1 MTVTLWTMSNYEFIL
16 LVVDDDPL
24 IHQAL
29 KACIQKP
36 WKIVGFQSPKD
47 IPEDYFFHAAFIDMH
62 LIKNSNEPVGIKVI
76 EQLHKK
82 DPNIEIVAMSG
93 DLNRETMEACLLAGA
108 QKFMAKP
115 LSLEEVNSILEKIQ
129 AHWLI
134 RNFDHESHGRH
145 LINWIGS
152 SQKSLQIKKQIAEL
166 KGEKK
171 PILIEGETGTGK
183 EVVAKLLHLQES
195 DRPFIAVNI
204 SSIPENLFESEMFGH
219 LKGSFTGAE
228 NNKIGLAEA
237 AHGGDLFLDEIEAMP
252 MSFQVKMLRFLES
265 GEIRKVG
272 AKETIKIQT
281 RIIAASNKPLL
292 QLIKEGTFRE
302 DLYYRISSQKLELPP
317 LRERKEDITE
327 LANYFLENEK
337 PKRNKKFAIDGLK
350 ELLSYPW
357 PGNVR
362 ELKRIC
368 EQLSLTSPLPL
379 IRAIDVLP
387 FIKNQK
393 IQEESKNN
401 LSQNSLDLA
410 QLALGLDHL
419 LKIAEK
425 NIIEAALKQT
435 NDDVEAAA
443 QFLKVSKSN
452 LYKKVKDLQVNSK
465 DNA

>member
-1 MTVTLWTMSNYEFIL
+1 MSNYELIL

-36 WKIVGFQSPKD
+36 WKIRSCQDLNLLPTEG
-47 IPEDYFFHAAFIDMH
+47 FFHAAFVDMH
-62 LIKNSNEPVGIKVI
+62 LIKNSSEPVGISVI
-76 EQLHKK
+76 EKLHKK

-134 RNFDHESHGRH
+134 RNFDQESHGKH
-145 LINWIGS
+145 LISWIGS
-152 SQKSLQIKKQIAEL
+152 STKSLHIKKQIAEL

-183 EVVAKLLHLQES
+183 EVVAKLLHNQES
-195 DRPFIAVNI
+195 DRPFVAVNI
-204 SSIPENLFESEMFGH
+204 SSIPESLFESEMFGH

-228 NNKIGLAEA
+228 NNKVGLAEA

-252 MSFQVKMLRFLES
+252 LSFQVKMLRFLES
-265 GEIRKVG
+265 GEIRRVG

-281 RIIAASNKPLL
+281 RVIAASNKPLT
-292 QLIKEGTFRE
+292 QLIKEGLFRE
-302 DLYYRISSQKLELPP
+302 DLYYRISSQKIELPA
-317 LRERKEDITE
+317 LRERPEDIAE
-327 LANYFLENEK
+327 LANYFLETER
-337 PKRNKKFAIDGLK
+337 PKRNKKFTTDGLK
-350 ELLSYPW
+350 ELLNYSW

-379 IRAIDVLP
+379 IREVDVAP
-387 FIKNQK
+387 FISKNPASL
-393 IQEESKNN
+393 ESKKRETE
-401 LSQNSLDLA
+401 SLDLT
-410 QLALGLDHL
+410 QLALGLESL
-419 LKIAEK
+419 VKEAEK
-425 NIIEAALKQT
+425 FIIEHALKQT
-435 NDDVEAAA
+435 HDDVEGAAA
-443 QFLKVSKSN
+443 LLKVSKSN
-452 LYKKVKDLQVNSK
+452 LYKKIKDLQINAK
-465 DNA
+465 D

>member
-1 MTVTLWTMSNYEFIL
+1 MSNYELIL

-36 WKIVGFQSPKD
+36 WKIRSCQDLNLLPTEG
-47 IPEDYFFHAAFIDMH
+47 FFHAAFVDMH
-62 LIKNSNEPVGIKVI
+62 LIKNSSEPVGISVI
-76 EQLHKK
+76 EKLHKK

-134 RNFDHESHGRH
+134 RNFDQESHGKH
-145 LINWIGS
+145 LISWIGS
-152 SQKSLQIKKQIAEL
+152 STKSLHIKKQIAEL

-183 EVVAKLLHLQES
+183 EVVAKLLHNQES
-195 DRPFIAVNI
+195 DRLFVAVNI
-204 SSIPENLFESEMFGH
+204 SSIPESLFESEMFGH

-228 NNKIGLAEA
+228 NNKVGLAEA

-252 MSFQVKMLRFLES
+252 LSFQVKMLRFLES
-265 GEIRKVG
+265 GEIRRVG

-281 RIIAASNKPLL
+281 RVIAASNKPLT
-292 QLIKEGTFRE
+292 QLIKEGLFRE
-302 DLYYRISSQKLELPP
+302 DLYYRISSQKIELPA
-317 LRERKEDITE
+317 LRERPEDIAE
-327 LANYFLENEK
+327 LANYFLETER
-337 PKRNKKFAIDGLK
+337 PKRNKKFTTDGLK
-350 ELLSYPW
+350 ELLNYSW

-379 IRAIDVLP
+379 IREVDVAP
-387 FIKNQK
+387 FISKNPASL
-393 IQEESKNN
+393 ESKKRETE
-401 LSQNSLDLA
+401 SLDLT
-410 QLALGLDHL
+410 QLALGLESL
-419 LKIAEK
+419 VKEAEK
-425 NIIEAALKQT
+425 FIIEHALKQT
-435 NDDVEAAA
+435 HDDVEGAAA
-443 QFLKVSKSN
+443 LLKVSKSN
-452 LYKKVKDLQVNSK
+452 LYKKIKDLQINAK
-465 DNA
+465 D

>member
-1 MTVTLWTMSNYEFIL
+1 MSNFELIL

-36 WKIVGFQSPKD
+36 WKIRGVQDPKL
-47 IPEDYFFHAAFIDMH
+47 IPEDGFFHAAFIDMH
-62 LIKNSNEPVGIKVI
+62 LIKNSGEPVGIKVI
-76 EQLHKK
+76 EKLHKK

-134 RNFDHESHGRH
+134 RNFDPQAHGKH
-145 LINWIGS
+145 LVSWIGS
-152 SQKSLQIKKQIAEL
+152 SPKSLQIKKQIAEL
-166 KGEKK
+166 KGERK

-183 EVVAKLLHLQES
+183 EVIAKLLHNQES
-195 DRPFIAVNI
+195 DRPFVAVNI

-219 LKGSFTGAE
+219 MKGSFTGAE

-252 MSFQVKMLRFLES
+252 LSFQVKMLRFLES
-265 GEIRKVG
+265 GELRRVG
-272 AKETIKIQT
+272 AKDTIKIQT
-281 RIIAASNKPLL
+281 RVIAASNKPLL

-302 DLYYRISSQKLELPP
+302 DLYYRISSQKIELPP
-317 LRERKEDITE
+317 LRDRKEDITE
-327 LANYFLENEK
+327 LATYFLQTER
-337 PKRNKKFAIDGLK
+337 PRRNKKFADDGLK
-350 ELLSYPW
+350 ELLEYAW

-379 IRAIDVLP
+379 IRAIDVMP
-387 FIKNQK
+387 FVNKTPATNDSK
-393 IQEESKNN
+393 IS
-401 LSQNSLDLA
+401 STDGTLDLS
-410 QLALGLDHL
+410 QLALGLDTL
-419 LKIAEK
+419 VKTAEK
-425 NIIEAALKQT
+425 FIIELALKQT
-435 NDDVEAAA
+435 HEDIEVTSNL
-443 QFLKVSKSN
+443 LKVSKSN
-452 LYKKVKDLQVNSK
+452 LYKKIKDLQISSK
-465 DNA
+465 D